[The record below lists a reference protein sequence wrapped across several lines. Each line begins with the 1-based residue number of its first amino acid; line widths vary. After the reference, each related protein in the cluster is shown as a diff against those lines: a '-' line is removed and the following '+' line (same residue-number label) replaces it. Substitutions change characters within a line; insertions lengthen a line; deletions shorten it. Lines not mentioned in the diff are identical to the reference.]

1 MAAINDSAN
10 PEPIS
15 AMELVRRALRGEI
28 DHDELVAKLKGWKYD
43 PQYRTKGEADD
54 WESVDNSFDAVEFAY
69 VSDLIT
75 DADYD
80 AIVDAAG

>member
-28 DHDELVAKLKGWKYD
+28 GHDELVTKLKGWKYD